1 MWMMD
6 HGRLHAYTIAYAHLP
21 IMGHARH
28 GMGSY
33 SYGNGQANQWIESG
47 HGKAVG

>member
-6 HGRLHAYTIAYAHLP
+6 HGRLVHKCIRTLAD
-21 IMGHARH
+21 H
-28 GMGSY
+28 GSCTAWDG